1 MAMMGQSG
9 RYHGDEEVDEQAA
22 FEESHYKMSKKIA
35 QLTRVIGMLVNKN
48 EEQEYEKQYLTEA
61 FEAELGK
68 VVDEANSII
77 NEARGGEGGDGAK
90 VDATDMLRAIGKQH
104 EAEKKNS
111 YNEFAD
117 YKLRVKERER
127 ALIQQFEKRIE
138 EMVKEQT
145 ELKEQFEH
153 NTRAFAETMQLM
165 HNEKAERVE
174 QIKLQNDQ
182 QITEL
187 INKSTKRLNDTLAEK
202 ARAEEELRNQLRGE
216 FEQALEQTQKSAED
230 RVRHIRQEEEIKN
243 RANMESIRRELGG
256 EIDRYRLAE
265 ASLRHTVSELQQRCA
280 DYELTLARREKEL
293 HDLEQRKAEEAD
305 MEYQKSRQMI
315 DRLEREISRMDDA
328 HKRELEETSLRLLE
342 QSNERVREIEIKY
355 IAQLNEAT
363 RNAEER
369 LEKQEKLI
377 KTQMNDLFLKLQ
389 QDFAEQTRNAAQLMQ
404 DKEDEWRARETDLKD
419 QIDANERRANAEKE
433 ELEKEFNAKLK
444 ETLVNLRATEAE
456 GQRIAVE
463 RDQIRMQNESLSSTL
478 HETKRSF
485 IREQEAK
492 AREFDERD
500 RARQTHIVELEKNLK
515 VLYSAD
521 ERAKELEHY
530 HKVLQNRLAD
540 LEATHEEEKAKVI
553 ERHAKELL
561 KLKGEIERQKQLA
574 EQQEGALIEKHQA
587 EAEAYEAEQKELNN
601 SLIHKYETLI
611 ARKEQEAES
620 QRQADL
626 RQLVEEHKRQVE
638 QSKTAW
644 QKEREEALREAKA
657 DTQRKV
663 EELVAQNNAVQA
675 TLKAKE
681 AESEQRR
688 GETVQMAQNVERL
701 KVEFLKQMQAEELRM
716 QEEVQAMQR
725 KHKAEHQQYQDRAEQ
740 VLKASQEQF
749 ERANDAM
756 IARVKELEFKLVT
769 RESRPED
776 LERIVQLEKEV
787 AEKEYLCKRIM
798 EEMKYFKME
807 LESRDSQDAPSS
819 LKSTKG
825 SMGGSMGRVRQR

>member
-1 MAMMGQSG
+1 METVKKGYFNNAAT
-9 RYHGDEEVDEQAA
+9 EEEERAIVD
-22 FEESHYKMSKKIA
+22 ESHYKMCKKIA

-48 EEQEYEKQYLTEA
+48 EEQEYEKQYLSEA

-68 VVDEANSII
+68 VVDEANNII
-77 NEARGGEGGDGAK
+77 NDMRNEMGGGGGRDSSQA
-90 VDATDMLRAIGKQH
+90 DATDILRAIGKQH

-117 YKLRVKERER
+117 YKMRVKEREQ
-127 ALIQQFEKRIE
+127 ALVSQFKRRIE
-138 EMVKEQT
+138 EMVKEQS

-165 HNEKAERVE
+165 HNEKAEAVE
-174 QIKLQNDQ
+174 QIKLTHDQ

-187 INKSTKRLNDTLAEK
+187 INKSTRRLNDTLAEK

-256 EIDRYRLAE
+256 EVDRYRLAE

-355 IAQLNEAT
+355 IAQLNEST
-363 RNAEER
+363 RSAEER

-389 QDFAEQTRNAAQLMQ
+389 QDFAEQTKNAAQLMQ
-404 DKEDEWRARETDLKD
+404 DKEDEWRARETDLRD
-419 QIDANERRANAEKE
+419 QIDANERRYDAEKE

-463 RDQIRMQNESLSSTL
+463 RDQIRMQNDSLSSTL

-485 IREQEAK
+485 IREQEQ
-492 AREFDERD
+492 RSHEFDERD
-500 RARQTHIVELEKNLK
+500 KARQAHIQELEKSLK

-521 ERAKELEHY
+521 ERARELEHH
-530 HKVLQNRLAD
+530 HKVLENRLHD
-540 LEATHEEEKAKVI
+540 LEASHEEEKAKVM
-553 ERHAKELL
+553 ERHTKELF

-601 SLIHKYETLI
+601 VLIHKYETLI
-611 ARKEQEAES
+611 SRKEQEAE
-620 QRQADL
+620 QTRQADV
-626 RQLVEEHKRQVE
+626 RQIIDEHKRQTENAKV
-638 QSKTAW
+638 QW
-644 QKEREEALREAKA
+644 QKEREEALREAKSDA
-657 DTQRKV
+657 QVRV
-663 EELVAQNNAVQA
+663 EELLVQINSITAQ
-675 TLKAKE
+675 LKAKE
-681 AESEQRR
+681 QESEQRR
-688 GETVQMAQNVERL
+688 TETVQMAQNVERL
-701 KVEFLKQMQAEELRM
+701 KVEFLKQMQAEEVRM
-716 QEEVQAMQR
+716 QEEIQAMQS
-725 KHKAEHQQYQDRAEQ
+725 KHQAEHQEYQAKAEQ
-740 VLKASQEQF
+740 VLKSSQEQF
-749 ERANDAM
+749 ERANDSM
-756 IARVKELEFKLVT
+756 IQRIKELEFKLVT
-769 RESRPED
+769 RESRAED
-776 LERIVQLEKEV
+776 LERIAQLEKDV
-787 AEKEYLCKRIM
+787 AEKEYLCKKVM

-807 LESRDSQDAPSS
+807 LENKDSQEQSSGKGGRKPSM
-819 LKSTKG
+819 ST
-825 SMGGSMGRVRQR
+825 RR

>member
-1 MAMMGQSG
+1 MESAVGYFNG
-9 RYHGDEEVDEQAA
+9 GDERGPEEEQAVL
-22 FEESHYKMSKKIA
+22 EESHYKMCKKIA

-48 EEQEYEKQYLTEA
+48 EEQEYEKQYLSEA

-77 NEARGGEGGDGAK
+77 NEMRMDAGGAEGSK
-90 VDATDMLRAIGKQH
+90 IDATDMLRAIGKQH

-117 YKLRVKERER
+117 FKMRVKERER
-127 ALIQQFEKRIE
+127 ALIQQFERRIE
-138 EMVKEQT
+138 EMVKEQGD
-145 ELKEQFEH
+145 LKDQFEH

-165 HNEKAERVE
+165 HNEKAETVE
-174 QIKLQNDQ
+174 QIKLTHDQ

-187 INKSTKRLNDTLAEK
+187 INKSTRRLNDTLAEK

-389 QDFAEQTRNAAQLMQ
+389 QDFAEQTKAAAQLMQ

-419 QIDANERRANAEKE
+419 QIDANERRSNAEKE

-485 IREQEAK
+485 IREQET
-492 AREFDERD
+492 RSHEFDERD
-500 RARQTHIVELEKNLK
+500 KARQVHIQELEKNLK

-521 ERAKELEHY
+521 ERARELEHY
-530 HKVLQNRLAD
+530 HKVLQNRLQD
-540 LEATHEEEKAKVI
+540 LEATHEEEKAKVM
-553 ERHAKELL
+553 ERHTKELF

-601 SLIHKYETLI
+601 ALIHKYETLI
-611 ARKEQEAES
+611 SRKEQEQET
-620 QRQADL
+620 QRQNDL
-626 RQLVEEHKRQVE
+626 RQLVDEHKRQTE
-638 QSKTAW
+638 QAKTSW
-644 QKEREEALREAKA
+644 QKEREEALREAKSDA
-657 DTQRKV
+657 SVRI
-663 EELVAQNNAVQA
+663 EELMMQINTVQA
-675 TLKAKE
+675 QLKSKE

-688 GETVQMAQNVERL
+688 GETVSMAQNVERL

-716 QEEVQAMQR
+716 QEEIQAMQS
-725 KHKAEHQQYQDRAEQ
+725 KHSAEHQEYQVRAEQ
-740 VLKASQEQF
+740 VLKAAQEQF

-756 IARVKELEFKLVT
+756 IQRIKELEFKLVT

-776 LERIVQLEKEV
+776 LERISQLEKDV

-807 LESRDSQDAPSS
+807 LENRDTMDAAEKEKKANRS
-819 LKSTKG
+819 KK
-825 SMGGSMGRVRQR
+825 R

>member
-1 MAMMGQSG
+1 MDSAVGYFNG
-9 RYHGDEEVDEQAA
+9 GDERGPEEEQAVL
-22 FEESHYKMSKKIA
+22 EESHYKMCKKIA

-48 EEQEYEKQYLTEA
+48 EEQEYEKQYLSEA

-77 NEARGGEGGDGAK
+77 NEMRMDAGGAEGSK
-90 VDATDMLRAIGKQH
+90 IDATDMLRAIGKQH

-117 YKLRVKERER
+117 FKMRVKERER
-127 ALIQQFEKRIE
+127 ALIQQFERRIE
-138 EMVKEQT
+138 EMVKEQSD
-145 ELKEQFEH
+145 LKDQFEH

-165 HNEKAERVE
+165 HNEKAETVE
-174 QIKLQNDQ
+174 QIKLTHDQ

-187 INKSTKRLNDTLAEK
+187 INKSTRRLNDTLAEK

-389 QDFAEQTRNAAQLMQ
+389 QDFAEQTKAAAQLMQ

-419 QIDANERRANAEKE
+419 QIDANERRSNAEKE

-485 IREQEAK
+485 IREQET
-492 AREFDERD
+492 RSHEFDERD
-500 RARQTHIVELEKNLK
+500 KARQVHIQELEKNLK

-521 ERAKELEHY
+521 ERARELEHY
-530 HKVLQNRLAD
+530 HKVLQNRLQD
-540 LEATHEEEKAKVI
+540 LEATHEEEKAKVM
-553 ERHAKELL
+553 ERHTKELF

-601 SLIHKYETLI
+601 ALIHKYETLI
-611 ARKEQEAES
+611 SRKEQEQET

-626 RQLVEEHKRQVE
+626 RQLVDEHKRQTE
-638 QSKTAW
+638 QAKSSW

-657 DTQRKV
+657 DASARI
-663 EELVAQNNAVQA
+663 EELMMQINTVQA
-675 TLKAKE
+675 QLKSKE

-716 QEEVQAMQR
+716 QEEIQAMQS
-725 KHKAEHQQYQDRAEQ
+725 KHSAEHQEYQVRAEQ
-740 VLKASQEQF
+740 VLKAAQEQF

-756 IARVKELEFKLVT
+756 IQRIKELEFKLVT

-776 LERIVQLEKEV
+776 LERISQLEKDV

-807 LESRDSQDAPSS
+807 LENRDTMDAAEREKKAS
-819 LKSTKG
+819 KG
-825 SMGGSMGRVRQR
+825 KRK